1 VLQLQGFQMNFRD
14 RGHGIQI
21 VRSTIDPETKKTKET
36 VFGTVPKRT
45 LEIDPA
51 LLEKATQEEQA
62 EIKAWLERYK
72 QVQTLKSQ
80 AEAYS
85 LPDVVRTAVRY
96 LDEVTDPVERGML
109 RDLMLDASKRLRR
122 ATRDEEEKSGEGA
135 RGGAARAAGNRKA
148 A

>member
-1 VLQLQGFQMNFRD
+1 MNFRD
-14 RGHGIQI
+14 RGHTVQI
-21 VRSTIDPETKKTKET
+21 VRSTVDPETKKSKET
-36 VFGTVPKRT
+36 VFASVHKRT

-51 LLEKATQEEQA
+51 VLEKASAEEQA

-72 QVQTLKSQ
+72 AIQAMKTQ
-80 AEAYS
+80 AETYS

-96 LDEVTDPVERGML
+96 IDEVTDPLERAML

-122 ATRDEEEKSGEGA
+122 AARDEDDNASATEPSSRGSRGA
-135 RGGAARAAGNRKA
+135 KKA